1 LLDLKQQYEVMR
13 SKQDKMTEIIDALV
27 QSKRFEELV
36 EKLDQRYSSLTSAMK
51 DLSEQIKALEK
62 DDDEKEKWVNWME
75 KDEFESFSKP
85 KDTLKP
91 TVIGMDFFN
100 EHLKWFGPTMMVII
114 FLIAVCSI
122 ALTILF
128 VKKCCGNKK
137 RVSDNIELTKIESD
151 KNVKEVE
158 SERKRN
164 YKLDK
169 PKKKDEAKEKK
180 KKGIEKSTNVTP
192 LPPPPPPP
200 PTPEHHSSIKSVPAP
215 PVLPI
220 QHQASTKPINRPAPK
235 KIERGQTQDNIK
247 DLITSHPLQ
256 NKKRNLDYLP

>member
-1 LLDLKQQYEVMR
+1 MLDLKQKYEVMR
-13 SKQDKMTEIIDALV
+13 SQQDKMNEIIDALV
-27 QSKRFEELV
+27 QSKRFDELV
-36 EKLDQRYSSLTSAMK
+36 EKLDKRYSSLTSAMK
-51 DLSEQIKALEK
+51 DLSELIKALEK

-75 KDEFESFSKP
+75 KDEFESFTKP

-137 RVSDNIELTKIESD
+137 RVSENIELTKIESD
-151 KNVKEVE
+151 KNVREVE
-158 SERKRN
+158 SEKKRN

-180 KKGIEKSTNVTP
+180 KKSIEKSTDVT
-192 LPPPPPPP
+192 PPPPPPP
-200 PTPEHHSSIKSVPAP
+200 PAIEHQPSTKSIPAP
-215 PVLPI
+215 PVLPLK
-220 QHQASTKPINRPAPK
+220 QQLSTKQIDRPASK
-235 KIERGQTQDNIK
+235 KFERAPTRADIK
-247 DLITSHPLQ
+247 PDTLRSHPLL
-256 NKKRNLDYLP
+256 RNRDLSFD